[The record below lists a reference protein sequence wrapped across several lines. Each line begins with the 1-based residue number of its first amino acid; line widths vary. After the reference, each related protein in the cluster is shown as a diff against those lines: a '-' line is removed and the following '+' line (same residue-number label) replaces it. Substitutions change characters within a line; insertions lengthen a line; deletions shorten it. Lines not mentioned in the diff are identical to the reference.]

1 MSTSTGIS
9 TSKKVQGP
17 IELDSDA
24 TIAGFVLQQHLTR
37 LLSFF
42 TSSRGITRH
51 SALTLIGTL
60 LRQGMLCPLD
70 VIGHIIA
77 LLGETEM
84 IEIKQDAL
92 LILQL
97 EDEKYSSFLDNR
109 VIEGVELSYYFRS
122 KLMLKNKATDTTTT
136 TTTNSP
142 IADPI
147 YEYYDE
153 FTSSV
158 NFCSIFSELY
168 LSCYQ
173 SVFKTHTHTHK
184 HTLTLQY
191 IILSSS

>member
-1 MSTSTGIS
+1 MLLRTTTGIS

-122 KLMLKNKATDTTTT
+122 KLMLKNKAIDTTT
-136 TTTNSP
+136 SP
-142 IADPI
+142 ANAANTAIADPI

-173 SVFKTHTHTHK
+173 SVFNVYSI
-184 HTLTLQY
+184 LIY
-191 IILSSS
+191 IYIYIYHII